1 MNETELS
8 KIIHQVG
15 QYSSGLRLYE
25 SRYFSRPIDYAQ
37 SQLQGRTHYT
47 DPDTLRFFHARIVA
61 AQHAADGLLFWIVES
76 CSANHDNTSR
86 GFRPVVFDIFG
97 EVIFRPDL
105 SNLVKTSDK
114 ARTLYSDWFETVDL
128 AAHYRKALEARAKR
142 LDNQA
147 QGYREALNL
156 IEPAAA

>member
-47 DPDTLRFFHARIVA
+47 DPDTLRFFHSRIVA
-61 AQHAADGLLFWIVES
+61 AQQAADGLLFWIVES
-76 CSANHDNTSR
+76 CSANHDNTAR

-105 SNLVKTSDK
+105 SDMVKTSDK
-114 ARTLYSDWFETVDL
+114 ARALYRDWLENFDIT
-128 AAHYRKALEARAKR
+128 AHYRDALEARARRIEKE
-142 LDNQA
+142 A
-147 QGYREALNL
+147 QGYREVIAQM
-156 IEPAAA
+156 EPVTA

>member
-1 MNETELS
+1 MNANELS

-15 QYSSGLRLYE
+15 QYTSGLRLYE
-25 SRYFSRPIDYAQ
+25 SRYFSRPVDYAQ

-47 DPDTLRFFHARIVA
+47 DPDTLRFFHSRIVS
-61 AQHAADGLLFWIVES
+61 AQQSAEGLLFWIVES
-76 CSANHDNTSR
+76 CSANHDNTAR

-97 EVIFRPDL
+97 EVIYRPDL

-114 ARTLYSDWFETVDL
+114 ARALYGEWFEAFDL
-128 AAHYRKALEARAKR
+128 AAHYREALEARAKR

-147 QGYREALNL
+147 HGYREALES
-156 IEPAAA
+156 IEPATA